1 MTKELFV
8 YDKDGNRIGKIV
20 PIEEDL
26 LTRQEVA
33 RLLGISYP
41 TVVRWDQ
48 KGILHR
54 VNPPGTRTARYK
66 RTDIEKLIK
75 HRNGDDA
82 E

>member
-41 TVVRWDQ
+41 TVVSWDQ
-48 KGILHR
+48 KGIIHR